1 MGIRIDPFTLTPGVA
16 GKPYIDCGIA
26 DEIIANFKSDESSK
40 YVYKITGLRGS
51 GKSVEY
57 SKILQTLK
65 KEKNWLVY
73 PLSAEGEGIETLISF
88 LSKEDF
94 INDKKAETSISA
106 NASAEGGI
114 PIISGKGGIAVTKT
128 ISDNTNYYNAEAALA
143 EMVDIANN
151 KGYNILVMIDDI
163 SKTENTVTLLSVLG
177 TMFNKGS
184 RVYLIVSG
192 LSKNIE
198 DFFVINKKDPKGEIL
213 SKSLSFF
220 RRGDTREVKPLDKF
234 DIVNNYEKFLGV
246 DAVEAK
252 KLYDMTLGYAYAYQ
266 VLGSL
271 YFNKKET
278 EKLKDLIPDY
288 ERTLFKSYNLDWP
301 ELTDAEQDFVKSF
314 YKGKTGKAKDTKA
327 HMANPDAYN
336 AYRDRLIDKHFF
348 MAGKRGYLEPRLPRF
363 DKFIEIW
370 CSD

>member
-1 MGIRIDPFTLTPGVA
+1 MAIRIDPFTLTPGVA

-26 DEIIANFKSDESSK
+26 DEIIENFKSDESSK

-57 SKILQTLK
+57 SKVLQTLK

-73 PLSAEGEGIETLISF
+73 PLAAEGEGIETLISY
-88 LSKEDF
+88 LSQEDF
-94 INDKKAETSISA
+94 INDKKTETSVTA
-106 NASAEGGI
+106 NASAQGGLAV
-114 PIISGKGGIAVTKT
+114 ISGKGGIEVTKT
-128 ISDNTNYYNAEAALA
+128 FTDNNNYYNAEATLSK
-143 EMVDIANN
+143 MIDIANRKN
-151 KGYNILVMIDDI
+151 LNVLVMIDDI
-163 SKTENTVTLLSVLG
+163 SKTESMVHLLSVLG
-177 TMFNKGS
+177 TMFNKGN
-184 RVYLIVSG
+184 RVYLVVSG

-198 DFFVINKKDPKGEIL
+198 DFFVISKKDPNSEVL

-234 DIVNNYEKFLGV
+234 DIANNYEKFLGV

-271 YFNKKET
+271 YFNKKES
-278 EKLKDLIPDY
+278 EKIKDLIPDY

-301 ELTDAEQDFVKSF
+301 ELTDTEQDFIKSF

-327 HMANPDAYN
+327 HMSNPDSYN

-348 MAGKRGYLEPRLPRF
+348 SIGKRGYLEAKLPRF
-363 DKFIEIW
+363 DRFIEIW
-370 CSD
+370 CDG